1 MTENLAHPQF
11 SKGLSGYKVEEVDS
25 YIDKVL
31 DTIKDLKDQNEVL
44 EEKIGVLAESLQKYR
59 EDEDSLRE
67 ALLGA
72 QKMGDSIVK
81 NANNKAEITMREA
94 SVKAAHI
101 VEEARKKVEDEKDE
115 QEAGRILDNLLARQ
129 DEALQLAAA
138 VQTQLAQAETAAQ
151 DVRRSEDDVADVRN
165 RMERLREEQRALNG
179 PAREVLESQTTALR
193 QLRALSSTLATEQ
206 ERLAELEGR
215 LISETPAR
223 SIKNLP
229 LLLLGAALFLAGA
242 GTLLAAWRLGVTSLP
257 LTQGLE
263 MPVNLWSGYLI
274 LFCGVGFLAAGL
286 PHDGPERR
294 RRKNEFAHLQSR
306 RDACAAHV
314 AELKEQA
321 RADAIANGIR
331 KENPNANIVYIK
343 GDQFTNELIAAIQNG
358 KNIEFRSKYRE
369 ADLFLIDDVQFIA
382 GKESTQE
389 EFFHTFNKLYEEHK
403 QIVMTSDRKPSD
415 MLTLEDRLK
424 TRFEWGLLADIQP
437 PDYETRM
444 AILKNKA
451 KNLGLNLSDDVC
463 NYIAINVT
471 NNVRQIEGTVKK
483 ILAYR
488 DLNNMPLDLPNI
500 SRAIDDMFKSEGNA
514 LPTPSLII
522 SQVCKF
528 YSIDEVLLRGTQKN
542 KGTAEARQIAM
553 YLIRKLTNLS
563 LPDIGKEFAR
573 DHSTVLYAIRKVE
586 VALKNGDTT
595 MQNNIRDITAN
606 INSCL

>member
-1 MTENLAHPQF
+1 MYSSAYVWAKVLSHMEERLGAVTVSAWFDDAEVVELNENNLILYSPSDFRREIIRRRCTDYIQDALKEVFNSGAKLMVFGDEELDTFKQKGKSVSSMDFNPQF
-11 SKGLSGYKVEEVDS
+11 TFDNFVVGPSNRFAHSAAIAVSK
-25 YIDKVL
+25 
-31 DTIKDLKDQNEVL
+31 
-44 EEKIGVLAESLQKYR
+44 
-59 EDEDSLRE
+59 
-67 ALLGA
+67 
-72 QKMGDSIVK
+72 
-81 NANNKAEITMREA
+81 
-94 SVKAAHI
+94 
-101 VEEARKKVEDEKDE
+101 
-115 QEAGRILDNLLARQ
+115 
-129 DEALQLAAA
+129 
-138 VQTQLAQAETAAQ
+138 
-151 DVRRSEDDVADVRN
+151 
-165 RMERLREEQRALNG
+165 
-179 PAREVLESQTTALR
+179 
-193 QLRALSSTLATEQ
+193 
-206 ERLAELEGR
+206 
-215 LISETPAR
+215 TPGQVY
-223 SIKNLP
+223 NP
-229 LLLLGAALFLAGA
+229 LFLYG
-242 GTLLAAWRLGVTSLP
+242 P
-257 LTQGLE
+257 
-263 MPVNLWSGYLI
+263 P
-274 LFCGVGFLAAGL
+274 GVG
-286 PHDGPERR
+286 
-294 RRKNEFAHLQSR
+294 KTHL
-306 RDACAAHV
+306 
-314 AELKEQA
+314 LY
-321 RADAIANGIR
+321 AIANGIR

>member
-1 MTENLAHPQF
+1 MYSSAYVWAKVLSHMEERLGAVTVSAWFDDAEVVELNENNLILYSPSDFRREIIRRRCTDYIQDALKEVFNSDAKLMVFGDEELDAFKQKGKSVSSMDFNPQF
-11 SKGLSGYKVEEVDS
+11 TFDNFVVGPSNRFAHSAAIAVSK
-25 YIDKVL
+25 
-31 DTIKDLKDQNEVL
+31 
-44 EEKIGVLAESLQKYR
+44 
-59 EDEDSLRE
+59 
-67 ALLGA
+67 
-72 QKMGDSIVK
+72 
-81 NANNKAEITMREA
+81 
-94 SVKAAHI
+94 
-101 VEEARKKVEDEKDE
+101 
-115 QEAGRILDNLLARQ
+115 
-129 DEALQLAAA
+129 
-138 VQTQLAQAETAAQ
+138 
-151 DVRRSEDDVADVRN
+151 
-165 RMERLREEQRALNG
+165 
-179 PAREVLESQTTALR
+179 
-193 QLRALSSTLATEQ
+193 
-206 ERLAELEGR
+206 
-215 LISETPAR
+215 TPGQVY
-223 SIKNLP
+223 NP
-229 LLLLGAALFLAGA
+229 LFLYG
-242 GTLLAAWRLGVTSLP
+242 P
-257 LTQGLE
+257 
-263 MPVNLWSGYLI
+263 P
-274 LFCGVGFLAAGL
+274 GVG
-286 PHDGPERR
+286 
-294 RRKNEFAHLQSR
+294 KTHL
-306 RDACAAHV
+306 
-314 AELKEQA
+314 LY
-321 RADAIANGIR
+321 AIANGIR

-586 VALKNGDTT
+586 VVLKNGDTT

>member
-1 MTENLAHPQF
+1 MYSSAYVWAKVLSHMEERLGAVTVSAWFDDAEVVDLNENNLILYSPSDFRREIIRRRCTDYIQDALKEVFNSDAKLMVFGDEELNTFKQKGKSVSSMDFNPQF
-11 SKGLSGYKVEEVDS
+11 TFDNFVVGPSNRFAHSAAIAVSK
-25 YIDKVL
+25 
-31 DTIKDLKDQNEVL
+31 
-44 EEKIGVLAESLQKYR
+44 
-59 EDEDSLRE
+59 
-67 ALLGA
+67 
-72 QKMGDSIVK
+72 
-81 NANNKAEITMREA
+81 
-94 SVKAAHI
+94 
-101 VEEARKKVEDEKDE
+101 
-115 QEAGRILDNLLARQ
+115 
-129 DEALQLAAA
+129 
-138 VQTQLAQAETAAQ
+138 
-151 DVRRSEDDVADVRN
+151 
-165 RMERLREEQRALNG
+165 
-179 PAREVLESQTTALR
+179 
-193 QLRALSSTLATEQ
+193 
-206 ERLAELEGR
+206 
-215 LISETPAR
+215 TPGQVY
-223 SIKNLP
+223 NP
-229 LLLLGAALFLAGA
+229 LFLYG
-242 GTLLAAWRLGVTSLP
+242 P
-257 LTQGLE
+257 
-263 MPVNLWSGYLI
+263 P
-274 LFCGVGFLAAGL
+274 GVG
-286 PHDGPERR
+286 
-294 RRKNEFAHLQSR
+294 KTHL
-306 RDACAAHV
+306 
-314 AELKEQA
+314 LY
-321 RADAIANGIR
+321 AIANGIR

>member
-1 MTENLAHPQF
+1 MYSSAYVWAKVLSHMEERLGAVTVSAWFDDAEVVELNENNLILYSPSDFRREIIRRRCTDYIQDALKEVFNSNAKLMVFGDEELDAFKQKGKSVSSMDFNPQF
-11 SKGLSGYKVEEVDS
+11 TFDNFVVGPSNRFAHSAAIAVSK
-25 YIDKVL
+25 
-31 DTIKDLKDQNEVL
+31 
-44 EEKIGVLAESLQKYR
+44 
-59 EDEDSLRE
+59 
-67 ALLGA
+67 
-72 QKMGDSIVK
+72 
-81 NANNKAEITMREA
+81 
-94 SVKAAHI
+94 
-101 VEEARKKVEDEKDE
+101 
-115 QEAGRILDNLLARQ
+115 
-129 DEALQLAAA
+129 
-138 VQTQLAQAETAAQ
+138 
-151 DVRRSEDDVADVRN
+151 
-165 RMERLREEQRALNG
+165 
-179 PAREVLESQTTALR
+179 
-193 QLRALSSTLATEQ
+193 
-206 ERLAELEGR
+206 
-215 LISETPAR
+215 TPGQVY
-223 SIKNLP
+223 NP
-229 LLLLGAALFLAGA
+229 LFLYG
-242 GTLLAAWRLGVTSLP
+242 P
-257 LTQGLE
+257 
-263 MPVNLWSGYLI
+263 P
-274 LFCGVGFLAAGL
+274 GVG
-286 PHDGPERR
+286 
-294 RRKNEFAHLQSR
+294 KTHL
-306 RDACAAHV
+306 
-314 AELKEQA
+314 LY
-321 RADAIANGIR
+321 AIANGIR
-331 KENPNANIVYIK
+331 KENPDANIVYIK